1 MKYNHKIILF
11 IGAAILS
18 ISLLF
23 QNCATI
29 IESTC
34 TLEQFDGTFVGTYN
48 VGGLLNVP
56 VPDTVLVEVNL
67 EDNEAKITSIS
78 LDTFFVCKFSDAKN
92 RLTIAPLNV
101 PEFSFNE
108 IELSGISIGGGF
120 ISLDSECD
128 KLFIQMDQLNVDDHN
143 ISGLPKPIRNLDL
156 TTPSFM
162 KRL

>member
-1 MKYNHKIILF
+1 MTISRRFTLLF
-11 IGAAILS
+11 GAFLLTIT
-18 ISLLF
+18 LLF

-34 TLEQFDGTFVGTYN
+34 TLEQFEGSYVGTYN

-56 VPDTVLVEVNL
+56 VPDTVVIEIN
-67 EDNEAKITSIS
+67 EDENSAKITSVS
-78 LDTFFVCKFSDAKN
+78 LDTFFVTKFSDSKY
-92 RLTIAPLNV
+92 RLTIAPLNI

-108 IELSGISIGGGF
+108 IELTGIAIGGGF

-128 KLFIQMDQLNVDDHN
+128 RLFIQMDNLNIDDHN
-143 ISGLPKPIRNLDL
+143 IDGLPKPIRGLDL

-162 KRL
+162 RRL